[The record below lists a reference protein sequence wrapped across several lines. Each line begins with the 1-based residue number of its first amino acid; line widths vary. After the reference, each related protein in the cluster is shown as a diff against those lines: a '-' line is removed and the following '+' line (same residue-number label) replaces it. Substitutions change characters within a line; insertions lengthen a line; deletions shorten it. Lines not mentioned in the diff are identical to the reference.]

1 MIKTVFFDF
10 DGVIAESLNAKT
22 EAFYH
27 MYLPYGSDI
36 AEKVKIHHLEHGG
49 VSRFEKFKIY
59 HRDYLGIDLTPEQV
73 QELAGQFSAL
83 VLDKVVHAPYVPGAL
98 ESIRQLYSDGY
109 QLIVISGTPDDEMKE
124 ICHRRE
130 ISHYFT
136 DICGS
141 PADKKEWCRV
151 LMEKYRLDPGH
162 IVFIGDATTDRD
174 AAAAYHIHFI
184 LREHPDNSVIFAG
197 YSGTRVPDLQHL
209 PDTIKNIV

>member
-22 EAFYH
+22 DAFYQ

-36 AEKVKIHHLEHGG
+36 AEKVKIHHLENGG

-59 HRDYLGIDLTPEQV
+59 HRDYLGIDLNPEQV
-73 QELAGQFSAL
+73 QELAVQFSAL
-83 VLDKVVHAPYVPGAL
+83 VLDKVVHAPYVPGAI
-98 ESIRQLYSDGY
+98 ESIQQLYHDGY

-124 ICHRRE
+124 ICQRRE
-130 ISHYFT
+130 ISQYFT

-141 PADKKEWCRV
+141 PTDKKEWCRT
-151 LMEKYRLDPGH
+151 LMTRYELAPAH

-174 AAAAYHIHFI
+174 AASAYQLHFI
-184 LREHPDNSVIFAG
+184 LREHPDNTGIFAN
-197 YSGTRVPDLQHL
+197 YSGTRMPDLQHL
-209 PDTIKNIV
+209 PETIKHIV